1 MRQTKIQRSTSNV
14 FTDIRSAH
22 PERLLARA
30 QVMERIAAILKERGL
45 TQSQAARLLGLSQPK
60 ISALVNGKLSQFSLE
75 HLFELLHALDRSVE
89 IVIRPKSRG
98 ARTGHT
104 TVSSA
109 A

>member
-1 MRQTKIQRSTSNV
+1 MRRTKIQRSTRNV
-14 FTDIRSAH
+14 FTDIRAAH

-30 QVMERIAAILKERGL
+30 QVMERIAVILKERGL
-45 TQSQAARLLGLSQPK
+45 TQIQAARLLGLSQPK

-75 HLFELLHALDRSVE
+75 HLFELINALDRSVE

-98 ARTGHT
+98 SRTGHT